1 MRRKYSKSLTNLS
14 RTILIF
20 LGLVSED
27 WRREDK
33 ENKLTVFLIEP
44 LVESFLQVR
53 PLAKTRIIRE

>member
-20 LGLVSED
+20 LGLVSGD

-44 LVESFLQVR
+44 LVESLLQVR
-53 PLAKTRIIRE
+53 SLAKTRIIRE